1 MTAEIRAY
9 IPDIKSTIKKLEN
22 LGARFKGDYALI
34 DYIYKLKDD
43 SKKIDLNNEFMRIR
57 EYEKSQWIHKK
68 YVLVNKVT
76 KWEDGNR
83 LISVP
88 LKREFDKKEDAEK
101 EISDSYEL
109 NFKFHKHGFEY
120 ELKTLK
126 IFVEEIEYL
135 EPTIEVTAEDKE
147 SIDNLFKKLDVSE
160 RTFKSVPKLIEEKLN
175 K

>member
-9 IPDIKSTIKKLEN
+9 ILDIESTIKKLEN
-22 LGARFKGDYALI
+22 LGAEFKGDYAFT

-57 EYEKSQWIHKK
+57 EYEKSQWTHKK
-68 YVLVNKVT
+68 YVLVHKLT
-76 KWEDGNR
+76 RWKDGNR
-83 LISVP
+83 FIFVP
-88 LKREFDKKEDAEK
+88 LKKEFDKKQDAEK
-101 EISDSYEL
+101 EISNSYEL

-120 ELKTLK
+120 WFKSLK
-126 IFVEEIEYL
+126 IHVEEIEYL

-160 RTFKSVPKLIEEKLN
+160 TIFKSVPKLIEEKLN